1 MKYLT
6 MTCTGLLALLAGGCT
21 APTPEQYDRI
31 ARQLE
36 DINKNLAAMTE
47 SYNTCNRLLAAEAQ
61 EALSEARAAN
71 FRKENLY
78 KLRRIRR
85 LPENPTPEQVRNY
98 VEQILAASGDGPCAK
113 DAPQVKM
120 LRAIGPGHLDVLLP
134 YLKDGKQ
141 VEALEYVLPEL
152 VSPKDRELVLENLKE
167 VPALVVAAIR
177 QGWGN
182 DARETIFG
190 ILENGKYDDDLIP
203 YFKTLTQNAADRE
216 RIVNLY
222 INRGSAGALYPVIRD
237 FPDLDIVNVNNR
249 AWARQKKNADAAPQY
264 AMRAAETGNVEAL
277 GYVINGF
284 FDPKTADLFQG
295 ADVLLIKLTGLP
307 LDRETLTTWY
317 KTNKDKLFIDE
328 KSGRFSIIE

>member
-6 MTCTGLLALLAGGCT
+6 LTYTGLLALLVGGCT
-21 APTPEQYDRI
+21 APTPEQYDRL

-47 SYNTCNRLLAAEAQ
+47 SYDTYNRLLAAEEQ
-61 EALSEARAAN
+61 EARIRARAADV
-71 FRKENLY
+71 RKENLY
-78 KLRRIRR
+78 KLRRIRK
-85 LPENPTPEQVRNY
+85 LSENPTEEQVRNY
-98 VEQILAASGDGPCAK
+98 LEQILAASGEEPCDK
-113 DAPQVKM
+113 EAPQVKM
-120 LRAIGPGHLDVLLP
+120 LRAIGPGHLDALLP
-134 YLKDGKQ
+134 YLKAGKP
-141 VEALEYVLPEL
+141 VAALELILPEL
-152 VSPKDRELVLENLKE
+152 VSPKDKQLVLENLKE
-167 VPALVVAAIR
+167 VPVLAVAAIR

-190 ILENGKYDDDLIP
+190 ILEDGKYGEDLIP
-203 YFKTLTQNAADRE
+203 YLKTLTQNAADRE

-222 INRGSAGALYPVIRD
+222 INRESTGALYPVIRD

-249 AWARQKKNADAAPQY
+249 AWARQKKNADTAPQY

-284 FDPKTADLFQG
+284 FDPKTAELFPG
-295 ADVLLIKLTGLP
+295 ADVLLIKLTGLS
-307 LDRETLTTWY
+307 LDRKTLTTWY
-317 KTNKDKLFIDE
+317 QTNKDKLFIEE